1 MRKLLFTIFLAPLF
15 FVSSAIADEKDA
27 EQELR
32 QKIWSG
38 YEQGWAVRTAT
49 TTSLA
54 SEGHR
59 VYLVTLYQG
68 NEYKFQAVGDKNAVN
83 IDVILY
89 DSEGKLQTQDLKE
102 DISREAMITFKPTKT
117 STYYVTV
124 YADKIVEGIESAGVA
139 LAVTYK

>member
-1 MRKLLFTIFLAPLF
+1 MPRFCFL
-15 FVSSAIADEKDA
+15 SSAIADEKDA

-32 QKIWSG
+32 SKIWAG

-54 SEGHR
+54 PEGHR

-68 NEYKFQAVGDKNAVN
+68 NEYKFQAIGDKNAIN

-89 DSEGKLQTQDLKE
+89 NSEGEVKQKDADE
-102 DISREAMITFKPTKT
+102 DVSREAMITFKPETT

-124 YADKIVEGIESAGVA
+124 YASSIVEGRESAGVA